1 MLSCLDIKI
10 IRKIQEDMPLVPEPY
25 KEIAHEIGITENEL
39 MDKIKEYCRNGI
51 IRRFGTILNHRN
63 VGFKANAMV
72 VWIVPKERIKDVS
85 KIMILFPQVSHC
97 YQRSTFPGWPY
108 NVFTMVHGET
118 KQECEKVVMA
128 IAEAVN
134 INEYD
139 LLYSSKELKKVSM
152 KYFIEKQF

>member
-1 MLSCLDIKI
+1 
-10 IRKIQEDMPLVPEPY
+10 
-25 KEIAHEIGITENEL
+25 
-39 MDKIKEYCRNGI
+39 
-51 IRRFGTILNHRN
+51 
-63 VGFKANAMV
+63 
-72 VWIVPKERIKDVS
+72 
-85 KIMILFPQVSHC
+85 MILFPQVSHC